1 MRLRFRPLVIAF
13 LLGSSLVST
22 VLAGLPI
29 FWSLEGQGDF
39 LAGEV
44 EGLSISSDGVISLAP
59 ATRSLYEGTDPFFWS
74 LVSDAQG
81 NLYVGSGNEGKIYK
95 IDSQGN
101 GSVLLDTNEL
111 EVHGLALDR
120 QGNLYAATSPRGRVY
135 KIAAGGEQEVF
146 FDPDERYIWA
156 LAFDPAGNLLVATG
170 DQGNLY
176 RVTPS
181 GNSEVL
187 FASQETHLM
196 CLAIDADG
204 NIYAGSDSNGLVFKI
219 DSSDRVSVLF
229 DTPFREV
236 RSLLVDTRG
245 NVFAATVNE
254 DRAAAAPAS
263 VPTPTSI
270 PTPETMSV
278 APPAAGQVGVTET
291 VTVFASPAS
300 VPDVISTEGGLQGG
314 IYRVSPEGSA
324 ERLWSSREDI
334 PLSLKL
340 ERDDRLMVG
349 TGRKGRIFLVRQD
362 KTSSLLLRAEADQ
375 VTSIHSNDGRTV
387 YFSTSNPAKI
397 YRFDTG
403 RRSEGEYRSP
413 IKDTTTVSS
422 WGKIRW
428 EGRTRAGTGLV
439 IQTRSGN
446 SSKPDNTWSDWSA
459 TYTVPEGEQITS
471 PTGRFLQWR
480 AILQT
485 ADSEATPELLKLTA
499 IYLQQNL
506 SPEVT
511 EITVHPAGRTFQKPL
526 VATGDIEILGLGTPP
541 ETEGPLPLGTL
552 GGAAS
557 PFNRSMPPT
566 AYSRNFYKKGFQT
579 VEWSATDPNED
590 TLAFDVF
597 YRAEGETL
605 WKPIREDLREAVI
618 AWDTVAMPDG
628 RYAVKIVASDAPSN
642 PQTSALSGERESRLF
657 DVDNTPPRV
666 ADLDATPSEGGV
678 HRLTFAAIDDAS
690 AVRKVE
696 YSVDSGNWVI
706 VYPQDGICDS
716 KRETFDITVSG
727 YSGGVHTLVLK
738 VTDLLENVGTAR
750 AELR

>member
-13 LLGSSLVST
+13 FLGFPLVSY

-29 FWSLEGQGDF
+29 FWSLEGQEDF
-39 LAGEV
+39 LAGELD
-44 EGLSISSDGVISLAP
+44 GLSVSSDGVISLAP
-59 ATRSLYEGTDPFFWS
+59 ATRNLYEGTDPFFWS
-74 LVSDAQG
+74 LVSDSQG
-81 NLYVGSGNEGKIYK
+81 NLYAGSGNGGKVYK
-95 IDSQGN
+95 IDPDGN

-111 EVHGLALDR
+111 EVHGLATDR

-135 KIAAGGEQEVF
+135 KIAPGGEQEVF
-146 FDPDERYIWA
+146 FDPDDRYIWA
-156 LAFDPAGNLLVATG
+156 LAFDQAGNLLVATG

-176 RVTPS
+176 RVAPS

-196 CLAIDADG
+196 CLTTDSDG
-204 NIYAGSDSNGLVFKI
+204 NIYAGSDSSGLVFKI

-245 NVFAATVNE
+245 NVFAATVNQ
-254 DRAAAAPAS
+254 DTGAAT
-263 VPTPTSI
+263 PTPPPTST
-270 PTPETMSV
+270 PTTTL
-278 APPAAGQVGVTET
+278 APPAPVAVGGVVET
-291 VTVFASPAS
+291 VTVSAPAIS
-300 VPDVISTEGGLQGG
+300 VSDAPAPGGGLRGAV
-314 IYRVSPEGSA
+314 YRVSAEGSA

-349 TGRKGRIFLVRQD
+349 TGGKGRIFLVRQD
-362 KTSSLLLRAEADQ
+362 RTSSLLLRAEADQ
-375 VTSIHSNDGRTV
+375 VTSIYSGDGRTV

-428 EGRTRAGTGLV
+428 ESRAQAGTGLT

-446 SSKPDNTWSDWSA
+446 SAKPDNTWSDWSA
-459 TYTVPEGEQITS
+459 SYTVSDGEQITS
-471 PTGRFLQWR
+471 PKGRFLQWR
-480 AILQT
+480 AILNT
-485 ADSEATPELLKLTA
+485 TDSDATPELLKLTA

-506 SPEVT
+506 SPDVT
-511 EITVHPAGRTFQKPL
+511 KITLHTPGKTFQKPL
-526 VATGDIEILGLGTPP
+526 VATGEIEILGLSTPF
-541 ETEGPLPLGTL
+541 ETEGPLSAGTV
-552 GGAAS
+552 GGNANAS
-557 PFNRSMPPT
+557 NRTNLSPT
-566 AYSRNFYKKGFQT
+566 TYSRNFYKKGFQT
-579 VEWSATDPNED
+579 VEWSATDPNQD
-590 TLAFDVF
+590 TLTFDVF
-597 YRAEGETL
+597 YRAEGESL
-605 WKPIREDLREAVI
+605 WKPIRQNLRDAVI

-628 RYAVKIVASDAPSN
+628 RYAVKIVASDSPSN
-642 PQTSALSGERESRLF
+642 PRTSALTGEKESRPF

-666 ADLDATPSEGGV
+666 ADLSTVPSGSGS
-678 HRLTFAAIDDAS
+678 HRLTFAAIDDGS

-696 YSVDSGNWVI
+696 YSVDSGQWVI
-706 VYPQDGICDS
+706 VYPEDGICDS

-727 YSGGVHTLVLK
+727 YPEGVHTLVLK
-738 VTDLLENVGTAR
+738 VTDLLENVATAR

>member
-1 MRLRFRPLVIAF
+1 MRLRCRPFVVAL
-13 LLGSSLVST
+13 LLGIAAVST
-22 VLAGLPI
+22 VMASLPI
-29 FWSLEGQGDF
+29 FWSLEGRDDF

-44 EGLSISSDGVISLAP
+44 DGLSISSDGIISLAP
-59 ATRSLYEGTDPFFWS
+59 ATRSLYEGTEPFFWS
-74 LVSDAQG
+74 LVSDGRG
-81 NLYVGSGNEGKIYK
+81 NLYAGSGNEGKVYR
-95 IDSQGN
+95 IDAEGN

-111 EVHGLALDR
+111 EVHGLAVDR
-120 QGNLYAATSPRGRVY
+120 QGNIYAATSPRGHVY
-135 KIAAGGEQEVF
+135 KIAPGGEQEVF
-146 FDPDERYIWA
+146 FDPEDRYIWA
-156 LAFDPAGNLLVATG
+156 LAFDAAGNLLVATG

-176 RVTPS
+176 RVAPS

-196 CLAIDADG
+196 CLTTDSDG

-219 DSSDRVSVLF
+219 DSQDRVSVLF
-229 DTPFREV
+229 DTPLREV

-254 DRAAAAPAS
+254 ETGSGTPAATP
-263 VPTPTSI
+263 PTPATTST
-270 PTPETMSV
+270 TPVPSAPV
-278 APPAAGQVGVTET
+278 AVGRVVES
-291 VTVFASPAS
+291 VTVSASAVAVS
-300 VPDVISTEGGLQGG
+300 SNANATGGGLRGA
-314 IYRVSPEGSA
+314 IYRISPEGSG
-324 ERLWSSREDI
+324 ERLWSSNEDI

-349 TGRKGRIFLVRQD
+349 TGRQGRIFLVRQD

-375 VTSIHSNDGRTV
+375 VTSLYSNDGRTV

-397 YRFDTG
+397 YRFDSG
-403 RRSEGEYRSP
+403 RRSEGEYQSP

-428 EGRTRAGTGLV
+428 EGRDPAGTGLV
-439 IQTRSGN
+439 IQTRTGN
-446 SSKPDNTWSDWSA
+446 SAKPDNTWSDWSVA
-459 TYTVPEGEQITS
+459 YTVPEGDQITS
-471 PTGRFLQWR
+471 PKGRFLQWR

-485 ADSEATPELLKLTA
+485 TETGTTPELMQLTA

-526 VATGDIEILGLGTPP
+526 VATGEIEILGLNEPLN
-541 ETEGPLPLGTL
+541 EDGPVPMGAV
-552 GGAAS
+552 GGNAN
-557 PFNRSMPPT
+557 PFNRAGSMT
-566 AYSRNFYKKGFQT
+566 AFSRNFYKKGFQT
-579 VEWSATDPNED
+579 IEWSATDPNED
-590 TLAFDVF
+590 TLTFDVF
-597 YRAEGETL
+597 YRAQGETL
-605 WKPIREDLREAVI
+605 WKPLRENLRESVI

-628 RYAVKIVASDAPSN
+628 RYTMKIVASDAPSN
-642 PQTSALSGERESRLF
+642 PASSALAGERESRAF

-666 ADLDATPSEGGV
+666 AELNAVPAEGGS
-678 HRLTFAAIDDAS
+678 HRLTFAAIDDGS

-696 YSVDSGNWVI
+696 YSVDSGRWMI
-706 VYPQDGICDS
+706 VYPEDGICDS
-716 KRETFDITVSG
+716 KRETFDINVSG
-727 YSGGVHTLVLK
+727 YAEGVHTLVLR